1 LLFTTNTF
9 IYGISLKTT
18 LGKSRKHTKYYLH
31 KDDFSKL
38 HFEVQDLKSY
48 FDRHKAQAS
57 KAHTHGF
64 IN

>member
-1 LLFTTNTF
+1 LENPENIQKLFAQN
-9 IYGISLKTT
+9 
-18 LGKSRKHTKYYLH
+18 
-31 KDDFSKL
+31 DFSKL

-57 KAHTHGF
+57 KAHTMGF

>member
-1 LLFTTNTF
+1 LENPEN
-9 IYGISLKTT
+9 IQ
-18 LGKSRKHTKYYLH
+18 KYYLQ
-31 KDDFSKL
+31 DDFSKL

-64 IN
+64 INYGLQLRNIMLTME